1 MSYDLVVIGTG
12 PGGYHAAIRAAQLGL
27 KVLAVEKSEV
37 GGVCLNVGCI
47 PTKALLHAAHVLKA
61 SEKAAEFGLTFGEK
75 ALDLKKLAGWRDR
88 VVKRLTGG
96 VEFLFKGNGV
106 ELKRGEARLLG
117 AREVEVAGER
127 IAAKKIILA
136 TGSRPAELEGFP
148 VDEEKIVSSTGALKV
163 EAGIPKRFLAI
174 GGGAIGLEFAAIYR
188 ALGAEE
194 VTVLEYLD
202 QILPGADAE
211 AAGFLARA
219 LKKQGIKL
227 LTGAEAL
234 GYEETEEGLKVRY
247 RLRKTGEEKT
257 LVVDR
262 ALVAVGRRPNS
273 EGLGLKALGLEPD
286 EKGFV
291 PSNAQMQTKVPG
303 VYSIGDLRGGPL
315 LAHKAMKE
323 GVVAAE
329 VAAGKKSAFDQQIPS
344 AVYTFPEFASVGMSE
359 EAAKE
364 KGLAVKVGKFP
375 YTANG
380 RALTLQEAEGMAK
393 VVAEAESGVVLGV
406 HIVGPGA
413 SELIAEATVAV
424 EMGALAADLEL
435 SIHPHPT
442 LSESLME
449 AAANLEKAA
458 IHVLNK

>member
-27 KVLAVEKSEV
+27 KVLAVEKGEV

-61 SEKAAEFGLTFGEK
+61 SEKAAEFGLTFEKK

-148 VDEEKIVSSTGALKV
+148 VDEEKILSSTGALKV

-174 GGGAIGLEFAAIYR
+174 GGGAIGLEFAALYK

-262 ALVAVGRRPNS
+262 VLVAVGRRPNS
-273 EGLGLKALGLEPD
+273 EGLGLEAAGLEAD

-303 VYSIGDLRGGPL
+303 IYSIGDLRGGPL

-380 RALTLQEAEGMAK
+380 RALTLQEGEGMAK

-424 EMGALAADLEL
+424 EMGALAADLEF